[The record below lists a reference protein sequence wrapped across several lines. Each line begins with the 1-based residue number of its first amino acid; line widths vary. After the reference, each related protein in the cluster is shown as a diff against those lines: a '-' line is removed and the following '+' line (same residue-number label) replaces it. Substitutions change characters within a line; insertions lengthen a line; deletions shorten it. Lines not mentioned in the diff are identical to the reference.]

1 MDQDEQFFRQHPDRR
16 ARIRVPGRELF
27 KDKQRGV
34 RYLSECELQF
44 RSLGPHDDK
53 RRRIICYRTPK
64 DHPTH
69 PNHIM
74 KIPFLL
80 FADETVEDRDDVLLP
95 IVRELMEDAKKKGGA
110 Q

>member
-16 ARIRVPGRELF
+16 ARIRVPGKELF
-27 KDKQRGV
+27 RDKQRAV

-44 RSLGPHDDK
+44 RSLGPHNEG
-53 RRRIICYRTPK
+53 RRRIIAYRLDK

-80 FADETVEDRDDVLLP
+80 FADETIADDDKTLIPLVHQ
-95 IVRELMEDAKKKGGA
+95 IMERELKK
-110 Q
+110 